1 MKTTHDQTKSN
12 ANEQKH
18 GVSLS
23 IAEAID
29 WSSVW
34 CAPGDRKDYGELREI
49 GYAVIDARLYCV
61 VFTQRGET
69 FRVISL
75 RKANNREIDRYEK
88 ATQID
93 P

>member
-1 MKTTHDQTKSN
+1 MRMTHDQAKSDV
-12 ANEQKH
+12 NEQKH

-23 IAEAID
+23 NAKAID

-34 CAPGDRKDYGELREI
+34 CAPDDRKDYGELREI
-49 GYAVIDARLYCV
+49 GYAVIGVRLYCV
-61 VFTQRGET
+61 VFTQRDET